1 MMDQDFPVQGVE
13 MSVLLVVG
21 DLDRA
26 RAFYRD
32 VLGATELRQYGGTS
46 AVMQFQGTWLVLV
59 TGGGPTPDKPTI
71 AFRPPTD
78 THTVSHELTI
88 KVPGLLARL
97 SGAGRARGRV
107 PLASGGVRL
116 GDPLLLS

>member
-1 MMDQDFPVQGVE
+1 MMNQDFPVQGVE

-26 RAFYRD
+26 RTFYRD

-46 AVMQFQGTWLVLV
+46 AVMQFEGTSLVLGDWRWAD
-59 TGGGPTPDKPTI
+59 TGQAHDQVPATHRCSHG
-71 AFRPPTD
+71 RPRTD
-78 THTVSHELTI
+78 DQGA
-88 KVPGLLARL
+88 GLLGRL
-97 SGAGRARGRV
+97 SGSGRARGRV
-107 PLASGGVRL
+107 PLASGGARL